1 MTQSNSAPDP
11 LHSSTPSRLAVI
23 ARQLSRGTVLDAL
36 ASASP
41 VIRRVATEWLTR
53 LSPDES
59 TGILKRG
66 IEGPAARSLGVL
78 RALKH
83 PDLELS
89 ESLFQRVLSLLE
101 LSDEVTRRA
110 IAEVVVQRRP
120 EESARLLDDA
130 DCRQDVAILRTL
142 CRADDPARI
151 VPLMTAFGFPER
163 RPPPTIGFLVTPT
176 WLGEHHALHPEQVEW
191 LIRECGYCDDPVT
204 PEVLDLL
211 ALGLSCVV
219 PEMSATGPADKW
231 LERLRTLTW
240 RLLPESD
247 DTTRRDVQPVNL
259 QDPID
264 TALFLSAV
272 RETDR
277 RMFTEHQAMP
287 PQGRFTQ
294 SEPAP
299 VCFHAPAR
307 HARRLF
313 LTEAFGLAHEL
324 GLADADLPSF
334 IVDHARVALETV
346 PETRIAADRNLR
358 TKWLLHRAWPT
369 PSAPV
374 PATHGTRR
382 PSRFAPVIKPVPPHR
397 LVIGEFVPAPPD
409 PKLSPGAQ
417 SICHLAAIA
426 GLDSEGLADWL
437 EACERRWSRHV
448 TPIGIELQIP
458 KVDPN
463 IFGGWKDALPF
474 VGIPSP
480 DRPEFGGMVEAAF
493 RPAKSFHAMLLA
505 PVLLHRLG
513 LISPSEP
520 QDIALHISLQGDLGD
535 QSRYLAFP
543 QLFIHPSQRLKNRPD
558 AAMTRVMSKGLIH
571 CNRDIECLDPDAGF
585 VESSA
590 NVRTEFR
597 MFRVFSDEHDART
610 AISSSYVEDL
620 VATQLIGSAMV
631 STCQSCRSL
640 VADYGRQI
648 EDQVTQLP
656 DVFALLLHGNFHEST
671 GDPHDELLMQQ
682 LPIIRAWSDV
692 RHHVREHNQQTELDQ
707 TFRDLRS
714 RHMETLSNH
723 FRRDHG
729 LDLFEDLRRTTDWV
743 SNVGGWRLP
752 TTRQ

>member
-1 MTQSNSAPDP
+1 M
-11 LHSSTPSRLAVI
+11 
-23 ARQLSRGTVLDAL
+23 ARQLSQGTVLDAL
-36 ASASP
+36 TSASP
-41 VIRRVATEWLTR
+41 AIRRVATEWLTR
-53 LSPDES
+53 LSPDEA
-59 TGILKRG
+59 TAILKRG
-66 IEGPAARSLGVL
+66 IEGPAARNLGVL

-83 PDLELS
+83 PELELS

-130 DCRQDVAILRTL
+130 ACRQDFAILRTL
-142 CRADDPARI
+142 CRADDPALTM
-151 VPLMTAFGFPER
+151 PLMTAFGFPER

-176 WLGEHHALHPEQVEW
+176 WLGDHHALHPAQVEW

-211 ALGLSCVV
+211 TLGLSCVV
-219 PEMSATGPADKW
+219 AEMSTPGPADKW

-264 TALFLSAV
+264 VALFLSAV

-277 RMFTEHQAMP
+277 RLFAERQAMP

-313 LTEAFGLAHEL
+313 LIEARVLANEL

-346 PETRIAADRNLR
+346 PELKIAADRHLR
-358 TKWLLHRAWPT
+358 TKWLLHRAWP
-369 PSAPV
+369 PAPV
-374 PATHGTRR
+374 SATYGTRR

-397 LVIGEFVPAPPD
+397 LVIGDFVPTPPD
-409 PKLSPGAQ
+409 LDLSPGAQ
-417 SICHLAAIA
+417 SICQLASLA
-426 GLDSEGLADWL
+426 GLDSEALADWL
-437 EACERRWSRHV
+437 ETSERRWSRHV
-448 TPIGIELQIP
+448 PPIGIELQIP

-463 IFGGWKDALPF
+463 IFGGWKDALPYL
-474 VGIPSP
+474 GIPSP

-493 RPAKSFHAMLLA
+493 RPAKSFHALLLA

-520 QDIALHISLQGDLGD
+520 HDIALHISLQGDVGD

-558 AAMTRVMSKGLIH
+558 AVMTRVMSKGLVH
-571 CNRDIECLDPDAGF
+571 CNRDIEQLDDAGR
-585 VESSA
+585 VETSA
-590 NVRTEFR
+590 SVRTEFR
-597 MFRVFSDEHDART
+597 MFRVFSNEHDART
-610 AISSSYVEDL
+610 AISSSYMEDI
-620 VATQLIGSAMV
+620 VATQLIGSAMI
-631 STCQSCRSL
+631 STCQSCQSRA
-640 VADYGRQI
+640 ADYCREI
-648 EDQVTQLP
+648 EDQVARLP
-656 DVFALLLHGNFHEST
+656 GAFAPLLHGNFYEST
-671 GDPHDELLMQQ
+671 GDPRDELLMQQ
-682 LPIIRAWSDV
+682 LPIFRAWSDV

-714 RHMETLSNH
+714 GHVESLSNH
-723 FRRDHG
+723 FQQDHG
-729 LDLFEDLRRTTDWV
+729 IDLSEDLQRCTDWV
-743 SNVGGWRLP
+743 SKVGGWR
-752 TTRQ
+752 